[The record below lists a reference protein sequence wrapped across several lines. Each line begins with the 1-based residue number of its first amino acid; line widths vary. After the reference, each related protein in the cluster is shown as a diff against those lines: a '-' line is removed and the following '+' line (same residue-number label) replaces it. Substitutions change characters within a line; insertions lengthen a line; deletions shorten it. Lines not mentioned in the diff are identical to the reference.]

1 MDSRPALGRAGEDAA
16 AAFYVRKGFTV
27 VERNWRCSAGEID
40 LIVRRGSLL
49 VFCEVKTR
57 SSVTRG
63 LPSEA
68 VDQRKQARLDASR
81 AGGWRSAVRAPAT
94 SASTSSRCRGT
105 RRGFERP
112 FFPTPSRGGGFTS
125 I

>member
-1 MDSRPALGRAGEDAA
+1 MDSRSALGRAGEDAA
-16 AAFYVRKGFTV
+16 AAFYARKGFTV

-68 VDQRKQARLDASR
+68 VDRRKQARLRRLAGRWLAERRPR
-81 AGGWRSAVRAPAT
+81 ARDLRFDVVALEGG
-94 SASTSSRCRGT
+94 
-105 RRGFERP
+105 
-112 FFPTPSRGGGFTS
+112 PSGLRVAHIPNAF
-125 I
+125 

>member
-1 MDSRPALGRAGEDAA
+1 MDLRPALGRAGEDAA
-16 AAFYVRKGFTV
+16 ASFYARNGFTI

-40 LIVRRGSLL
+40 LILRRGSLI

-57 SSVTRG
+57 SRVDRG

-68 VDQRKQARLDASR
+68 VDWRKRARLRRLAGRWLSERRPHARDLRFDVIAVEAGSPGLRVTHIPDA
-81 AGGWRSAVRAPAT
+81 
-94 SASTSSRCRGT
+94 
-105 RRGFERP
+105 
-112 FFPTPSRGGGFTS
+112 

>member
-16 AAFYVRKGFTV
+16 AALYVRKGFTV

-68 VDQRKQARLDASR
+68 VDWRKQARLRRLAGRWLAERRPR
-81 AGGWRSAVRAPAT
+81 ARDLRFDVVAVEGD
-94 SASTSSRCRGT
+94 SSGLRMTLLPGA
-105 RRGFERP
+105 F
-112 FFPTPSRGGGFTS
+112 
-125 I
+125 

>member
-68 VDQRKQARLDASR
+68 VDRRKQARLRRLAGRWLAERRPR
-81 AGGWRSAVRAPAT
+81 ARDLRFDVVAVEGG
-94 SASTSSRCRGT
+94 
-105 RRGFERP
+105 
-112 FFPTPSRGGGFTS
+112 PSGLRVAHIPNAF
-125 I
+125 

>member
-16 AAFYVRKGFTV
+16 VAFYVRKGFTV

-57 SSVTRG
+57 SNMTRG

-68 VDQRKQARLDASR
+68 VDRRKQARLRRLAGRWLAERRPR
-81 AGGWRSAVRAPAT
+81 ARDLRFDVVAVEGG
-94 SASTSSRCRGT
+94 
-105 RRGFERP
+105 
-112 FFPTPSRGGGFTS
+112 PSGLRVAHLPNAF
-125 I
+125 

>member
-1 MDSRPALGRAGEDAA
+1 MDPRPALGRAGEDAA
-16 AAFYVRKGFTV
+16 AAFYARNGFTI

-68 VDQRKQARLDASR
+68 VDWRKQARLRRLAGRWLAERRPR
-81 AGGWRSAVRAPAT
+81 ARDLRFDVVAVEGD
-94 SASTSSRCRGT
+94 SSGLRMTLLPGA
-105 RRGFERP
+105 F
-112 FFPTPSRGGGFTS
+112 
-125 I
+125 